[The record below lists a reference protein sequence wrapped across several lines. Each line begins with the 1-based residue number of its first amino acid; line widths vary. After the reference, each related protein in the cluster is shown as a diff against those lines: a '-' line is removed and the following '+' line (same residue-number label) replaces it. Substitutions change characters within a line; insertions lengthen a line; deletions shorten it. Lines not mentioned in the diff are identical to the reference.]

1 MKILETVFE
10 TIKKYW
16 YLFVILALTVM
27 VISVSFVE
35 NSKLASLV
43 RVLKDT
49 AQNYRKRVDTIDN
62 LAEKKTKKDK
72 QVAKTYEE
80 KAKEIQQKK
89 EEDLAKVNAKKIQV
103 VEQLKD
109 KSAEELAQTLKEE
122 FKL

>member
-109 KSAEELAQTLKEE
+109 KSAEELAQKLKEE

>member
-1 MKILETVFE
+1 MKFLNSIFE

-16 YLFVILALTVM
+16 YLLVILALTAM
-27 VISVSFVE
+27 VIGVSFVE

-62 LAEKKTKKDK
+62 LVEKKAKKDK
-72 QVAKTYEE
+72 QVAKTYEQ
-80 KAKEIQQKK
+80 KAKEIQEKR
-89 EEDLAKVNAKKIQV
+89 EEDLAKVNAKKLEI
-103 VEQLKD
+103 VEKLKD
-109 KSAEELAQTLKEE
+109 NSAEELAKKMKEE